1 MTLSSRI
8 QGARALP
15 TLPSA
20 TQRHWLGAIVS
31 EQFRSLPSS
40 VCAPHSGQRQ
50 CLECFP
56 LWPVR
61 LVAIGFYSE
70 RVLCCDNKS
79 PARVKAPRPPRKE
92 STGHLPAFLPDRPR
106 GWAPCRPPFGN
117 YRGAPE

>member
-79 PARVKAPRPPRKE
+79 PARVKAPRPARKE
-92 STGHLPAFLPDRPR
+92 SNGHPPAFLAERSR
-106 GWAPCRPPFGN
+106 GLARCRLSVGN
-117 YRGAPE
+117 YGGRL